1 MGTRQLRLSGKD
13 QIQRSIRNFLGKKI
27 NIVLLDNTVMFGE
40 LKEVNG
46 SEILL
51 LNMRQKKISYPFLK
65 IAEVYMDT
73 KV

>member
-1 MGTRQLRLSGKD
+1 MGTRQLRLSDKD
-13 QIQRSIRNFLGKKI
+13 QIQRGIRNFLGKKI

-40 LKEVNG
+40 LKEVNS
-46 SEILL
+46 SEIFL
-51 LNMRQKKISYPFLK
+51 LNMRQKKISYPFLN

>member
-13 QIQRSIRNFLGKKI
+13 QIQRSIGNFLGKKI

-40 LKEVNG
+40 LKEVTS